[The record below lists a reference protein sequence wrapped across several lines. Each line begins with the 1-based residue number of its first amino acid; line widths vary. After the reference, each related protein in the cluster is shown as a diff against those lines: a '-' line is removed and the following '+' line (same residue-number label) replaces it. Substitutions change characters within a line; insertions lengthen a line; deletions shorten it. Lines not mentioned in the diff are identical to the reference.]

1 MAGRKP
7 YSDDLRELMISRFRS
22 GASRREA
29 GRHVGVS
36 PATAVRWVQEMG
48 LDGPSARQP
57 RPRPSRSPLEAHAD
71 WLLELVAREPD
82 LTLEQLV
89 VRLASDRTVTSS
101 TSALDRFF
109 RRHEISFKKNAA
121 RRRADAAGRGS
132 GAGDLEG

>member
-29 GRHVGVS
+29 GRHVRVS
-36 PATAVRWVQEMG
+36 PATAVRWAREMG
-48 LDGPSARQP
+48 LDGPSAR
-57 RPRPSRSPLEAHAD
+57 RPQARPSRSPLEAHGD
-71 WLLELVAREPD
+71 WLVNLVAREPD

-89 VRLASDRTVTSS
+89 ARLASDRTVKSS

-109 RRHEISFKKNAA
+109 RRHRISFKKNTA

-132 GAGDLEG
+132 GAGELEG